1 MKSQTNFYLVL
12 LFLVTASMAS
22 AQSLVEHKTYYE
34 DGKVKQV
41 WTTLNDIN
49 EGYERT
55 YYPSGK
61 LEAENYFVSGLLQG
75 VCKWYYESGA
85 LQAEWN
91 YVSGK
96 LEGTSKWYYENGKLE
111 GVAVYSNNVVISQSD
126 YDENGLL
133 K

>member
-1 MKSQTNFYLVL
+1 MKNYAKYIFI
-12 LFLVTASMAS
+12 LFILISASITS
-22 AQSLVEHKTYYE
+22 AQTLVEHKTYYE
-34 DGKVKQV
+34 NGTVKQV

-55 YYPSGK
+55 YYPSGE
-61 LEAENYFVSGLLQG
+61 LEAENYFVNGLLQG
-75 VCKWYYESGA
+75 TCKWFYESGP

-96 LEGTSKWYYENGKLE
+96 LEGTSKWYYESGKLE
-111 GVAVYSNNVVISQSD
+111 GVAVYSDNVLVSQSD
-126 YDENGLL
+126 YDENGLP

>member
-1 MKSQTNFYLVL
+1 MKNVNLLSALFVL
-12 LFLVTASMAS
+12 FSASLLS
-22 AQSLVEHKTYYE
+22 AQGLIEHKTYYE
-34 DGKVKQV
+34 DGTIKQV
-41 WTTLNDIN
+41 WTTLNDVN

-61 LEAENYFVSGLLQG
+61 LEAENYFVNGLLQG

-96 LEGTSKWYYENGKLE
+96 LEGTSKWYYETGKLE
-111 GVAVYSNNVVISQSD
+111 GVAVYSDNVLLSQAD
-126 YDENGLL
+126 YDENGLP